1 MEGER
6 NVDVRTD
13 YDRSELTEQ
22 ATGED
27 PMELFGKW
35 LAEAEAG
42 AEPDHNAML
51 LATVGAASIS
61 NRVVLMRAFS
71 DEGLVFHT
79 NYNSRKAMDLERDPR
94 AAITFF
100 WPRMQ
105 RQVRF
110 EGKAG
115 RSSEAESD
123 AYFAGRPRESRIAAW
138 SSDQS
143 RITEGRDAMDERFLR
158 WAERFKDMD
167 VPRPEHWG
175 GIIIRPVRAEFW
187 QGRANRLHDRLAF
200 ERFDDGSWQRM
211 RLQP

>member
-1 MEGER
+1 M
-6 NVDVRTD
+6 DVRTD
-13 YDRSELTEQ
+13 YDRFELSDQ
-22 ATGED
+22 AAGND

-35 LAEAEAG
+35 LAEAGAG
-42 AEPDHNAML
+42 GEPDHNAML

-115 RSSEAESD
+115 RTSDAESD

-143 RITEGRDAMDERFLR
+143 RITDGRDAMDERFRR

-175 GIIIRPVRAEFW
+175 GIIIRPVRVEFW

-200 ERFDDGSWQRM
+200 ERFEDGSWQRM